1 MGSLVPLLIYSHD
14 TDNPKSTNFNE
25 MEYLSSYLKK
35 EEDNKNIFKMLFLI
49 QKENIDTELKN
60 IFETFLKNIKE
71 KYNDD
76 YKKY

>member
-1 MGSLVPLLIYSHD
+1 
-14 TDNPKSTNFNE
+14 
-25 MEYLSSYLKK
+25 
-35 EEDNKNIFKMLFLI
+35 MLFLI